1 MIVEVLEVT
10 LENLVNNFVKR
21 LSNGGESS
29 RDNYRFEKWQRS
41 TILFYYF
48 GRVTT
53 KLIPQYANLFR
64 RCFCSCIHPHS
75 WQYDLI
81 QNEISIL
88 LV

>member
-10 LENLVNNFVKR
+10 LENLVNDFVKR

-29 RDNYRFEKWQRS
+29 RDYNRFEKRQGS

-53 KLIPQYANLFR
+53 KLIPQYVNLFR
-64 RCFCSCIHPHS
+64 RCLCSCIHPHS
-75 WQYDLI
+75 WQYDLL
-81 QNEISIL
+81 QNEISML